1 MTYEEF
7 TSNLKQFD
15 YKHSSY
21 VANDMEFISWKL
33 MTDDRED
40 DITHV
45 SIGYVFY
52 DNVIRQQFGQTPDVV
67 KIHKH
72 VKGTAG
78 FWSDYTYD
86 EAIKELIDMKLL
98 SKQALR
104 HNKLSQL
111 GI

>member
-7 TSNLKQFD
+7 TTKLNQFD
-15 YKHSSY
+15 YKNSSY
-21 VANDMEFISWKL
+21 VANDMEFISWRL
-33 MTDDRED
+33 MTPDRLD

-45 SIGYVFY
+45 SIGYVMY

-72 VKGTAG
+72 VKGTSG
-78 FWSDYTYD
+78 FWSDFTYED
-86 EAIKELIDMKLL
+86 AIKELIDMKLL
-98 SKQALR
+98 STQALR
-104 HNKLSQL
+104 HNKLIQL